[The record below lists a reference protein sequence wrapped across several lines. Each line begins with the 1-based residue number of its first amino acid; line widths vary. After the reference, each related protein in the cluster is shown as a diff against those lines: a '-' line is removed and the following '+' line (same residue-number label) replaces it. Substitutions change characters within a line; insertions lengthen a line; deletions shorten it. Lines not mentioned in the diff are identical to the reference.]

1 MSTTNQP
8 TEKTILKVLHTA
20 DWHLGQSF
28 FGFDRHNEHR
38 RFLAWLLEEIKSQQ
52 PDALLISGDVFD
64 TANSSAVAQKQYF
77 GFLARANKACPNM
90 NIVIVAGNHDA
101 GSRLEAPKGLLDY
114 LHISV
119 IGTVSRDELGEIDL
133 DKFLVPLRDTNDKV
147 QGIVVAVPF
156 LRASDVPLVSGGSD
170 SYLDGI
176 REFYRAV
183 TERACQV
190 RDEHGPNVPLIAMG
204 HCHLSG
210 GDESRDSER
219 RLVIGGS
226 EALSC
231 DVFSEELA
239 YVALGHLHLPQHFRD
254 GSIRYSGSPIPL
266 SFSEINYPHQ
276 ILRLTFDRSS
286 LDTVD
291 ALFVPR
297 STQLLCVPA
306 EGYAPVD
313 EVLLQLSDLKVDSQL
328 SPEEYPFLEIRVL
341 EDQPDPTRRRKIDQ
355 ALEGKNLRL
364 ASIKVDYPGRRISQE
379 PDTSSK
385 TFQDLRSFQPEDVF
399 LDAYLDRYGTTPD
412 EAIVTAFREVL
423 LQESHK

>member
-38 RFLAWLLEEIKSQQ
+38 HFFAWLLEELLSQQ
-52 PDALLISGDVFD
+52 PDALIVAGDVFD
-64 TANSSAVAQKQYF
+64 TVNPSAVAQRQYYD
-77 GFLARANKACPNM
+77 FLASANNACPNLH
-90 NIVIVAGNHDA
+90 IVIVAGNHDA
-101 GSRLEAPKGLLDY
+101 GSRLEAPQGLLDS
-114 LHISV
+114 LHVSV
-119 IGTVSRDELGEIDL
+119 VGTVSRDEFGAIDL
-133 DKFLVPLRDTNDKV
+133 DKFLVPLREPSGKV

-156 LRASDVPLVSGGSD
+156 LRPSDVPLVSGGSD

-183 TERACQV
+183 TERACLM
-190 RDEHGPNVPLIAMG
+190 RDEHCPNVPLIAMG

-210 GDESRDSER
+210 GDESKDSER
-219 RLVIGGS
+219 RLVIGGA

-291 ALFVPR
+291 AIIVPR

-306 EGYAPVD
+306 EGFAPIEV
-313 EVLLQLSDLKVDSQL
+313 VLLQLSELKVDSQL
-328 SPEEYPFLEIRVL
+328 SQEEYPFLEIRVL

-364 ASIKVDYPGRRISQE
+364 ASIKVDCPGRRINQE
-379 PDTSSK
+379 PDASSK

-423 LQESHK
+423 LQESQK